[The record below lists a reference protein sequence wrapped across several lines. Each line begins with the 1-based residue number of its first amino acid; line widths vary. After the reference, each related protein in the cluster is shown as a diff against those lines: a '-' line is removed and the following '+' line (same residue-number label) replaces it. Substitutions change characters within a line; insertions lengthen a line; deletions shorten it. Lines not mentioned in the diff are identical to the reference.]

1 VAAPASTSA
10 PRSAGVRRMYREIL
24 DRFRPAGPPG
34 AAGAAGVPAD
44 RRADAQ
50 RELALLF
57 AGLADV
63 ERRCADVRDRAD
75 RQAVRRAARS
85 QRMAA
90 AIVDEARSEAR
101 ATRVSAATRA
111 QADARIEAQVIVE
124 HADKAAADLRRSAE
138 GRMPALV
145 DRILERAGE
154 LAESAGA
161 DLP

>member
-1 VAAPASTSA
+1 
-10 PRSAGVRRMYREIL
+10 MYREIL

-50 RELALLF
+50 HELDQLF

-63 ERRCADVRDRAD
+63 ERRCAEVRERAD
-75 RQAVRRAARS
+75 QQAARRTAQS
-85 QRMAA
+85 HRMAA
-90 AIVDEARSEAR
+90 AILDDARSEAG
-101 ATRVSAATRA
+101 ATRTSAASRA
-111 QADARIEAQVIVE
+111 QADARIEAQGIVE
-124 HADKAAADLRRSAE
+124 HADKAAADLRVSAE

-154 LAESAGA
+154 LAESAVA
-161 DLP
+161 DLA